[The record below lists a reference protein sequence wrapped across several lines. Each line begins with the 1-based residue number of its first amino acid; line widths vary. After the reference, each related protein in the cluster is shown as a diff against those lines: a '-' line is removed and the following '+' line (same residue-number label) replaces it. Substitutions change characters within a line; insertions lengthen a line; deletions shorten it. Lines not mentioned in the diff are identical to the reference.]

1 MKDIQSICILG
12 RQPALGLAEL
22 ERLHGSDS
30 MRVLGNN
37 LVGLTLDASEI
48 NFRRLGGSIKL
59 TCVIDVLH
67 QANWQQIEKK
77 LLQRAPII
85 ARDFE
90 PGKITIGVS
99 SYDSSVQPKAI
110 QATALKL
117 KKIIRSKTSQ
127 SVRVVPNQE
136 AMLSTAQVIHNKLTG
151 PRGIELVVIQQ
162 GDRTYITQT
171 VAEQD
176 IEAYT
181 KRDQA
186 RPKRDARVGMLPP
199 KLAQIIVNLA
209 AGQVN
214 PEGNPEYQDSPEKGS
229 IQTPSLL
236 DPFCGT
242 GVVLQ
247 EASLMGFLTH
257 GSDIEKRMVS
267 YTEENMNWLK
277 ENFNPKGT
285 LIDVSVGDAT
295 THTWESA
302 FNVIACEGYLG
313 QPFSAFPT
321 EEKLRE
327 VMQTCNQIMKGFLKN
342 IAPQIESGTPLCVAL
357 PAWHRPNGKFEH
369 LKLLDSLEEL
379 GYNRVSFVHVRDED
393 LLYYR
398 PDQVVARELLVI
410 TRK

>member
-1 MKDIQSICILG
+1 MLVNDIKSIFILG
-12 RQPALGLAEL
+12 RQPALGIAEL
-22 ERLHGSDS
+22 ERLYGADS
-30 MRVLGNN
+30 LRVLGDN
-37 LVGLTLDASEI
+37 LIGSTIDAADI
-48 NFRRLGGSIKL
+48 DFQRLGGSIKL
-59 TCVIDVLH
+59 IRVIDVLH
-67 QANWQQIEKK
+67 QANWPQIEKK
-77 LLQRAPII
+77 LLQRIPAI

-99 SYDSSVQPKAI
+99 SYGGNAQPRAI

-117 KKIIRSKTSQ
+117 KKIIRNKTEQ

-136 AMLSTAQVIHNKLTG
+136 TTLSTAQVIHNKLTG
-151 PRGIELVVIQQ
+151 PRGIEAVVLWQ
-162 GDRTYITQT
+162 GDRTYVAQT

-199 KLAQIIVNLA
+199 KLAQIIVNLTGA
-209 AGQVN
+209 
-214 PEGNPEYQDSPEKGS
+214 KFGS
-229 IQTPSLL
+229 TLW

-242 GVVLQ
+242 GVLLQ
-247 EASLMGFLTH
+247 EALLMDMDVY
-257 GSDIEKRMVS
+257 GSDIEPRMIE
-267 YTEENMNWLK
+267 YTQKNLDWLAQ
-277 ENFNPKGT
+277 EYDIEHGGSHSMMYN
-285 LIDVSVGDAT
+285 LEVGDAT
-295 THTWESA
+295 TIQFANKHSKPLQS
-302 FNVIACEGYLG
+302 VACEGYLG

-321 EEKLRE
+321 EEKLRD

-342 IAPQIESGTPLCVAL
+342 IADQIEPGTPLCIAL